1 MRFSLRRLVFGT
13 PIRSEHA
20 AHSRLPILLAL
31 PIFASDALS
40 SVAYATET
48 VLRQFSTMHISQ
60 AEYPKAIGISIAIMG
75 LIAMVVF
82 SYKQVIYAYDQ
93 GGGSY
98 VVAKENLGLM
108 MGLIAASALLVD
120 YILTVAVSVADCV
133 AQSGSALHTV
143 GGFWAN
149 LFENKVLV
157 TLILV
162 ALITLA
168 NLRGV
173 RESGTLF
180 AVPSYGFIVIL
191 LTLVGWGV
199 AKSLMGSHAVEPVQM
214 PSDPSAT
221 TSLNWLLL
229 LRGFASGCA
238 ALTGI
243 EAVSNG
249 VQAFR
254 KPEARNAFLT
264 LLVLGCLLATMFIGI
279 TYLAIH
285 FRIGAT
291 EEETVISQIAR
302 AVFGKEMPGGIMYYL
317 VQIFTSLI
325 LFLAANT
332 AFAGFPRLASIL
344 AEDGFLP
351 RQLANLGERL
361 AFNNGILVLGA
372 AASLFLILFKG
383 ESHALMPLYTIGVF
397 IAFTTA
403 QAGMVRRSWNT
414 VPRPYFG
421 MTINAVGA
429 LVTFLVLCV
438 VTASKFVVKEQET
451 LFGIPGLHRGAWM
464 AILLMGLV
472 VALFK
477 SINTHYVTTD
487 KQLAVIPPDY
497 DKPVKHTVIVLV
509 PGRLHKGV
517 MQALNYARSISP
529 DALGVHIS
537 FDDAKEKKLREA
549 WNQYGGDTP
558 LLVLNLP
565 YRSLMT
571 PLMKYIDAAER
582 VRDDDVVTV
591 VVPEF
596 VPRKWWHNFLHN
608 ASGWLIRLRLHYR
621 RDVVFVSVRYYLE
634 KE

>member
-1 MRFSLRRLVFGT
+1 MPFSFRRLVFGK

-20 AHSRLPILLAL
+20 AHARLPIVLAL

-48 VLRQFSTMHISQ
+48 ILRQFGTMHIRQ
-60 AEYPKAIGISIAIMG
+60 EQYPAAIGISMAIIG

-98 VVAKENLGLM
+98 IVAKENLGLL

-120 YILTVAVSVADCV
+120 YVLTVAVSIADCV
-133 AQSGSALHTV
+133 AQSGSALHSV
-143 GGFWAN
+143 GGFWAD
-149 LFENKVLV
+149 LFENKMLVAIVLV
-157 TLILV
+157 CI
-162 ALITLA
+162 ITLA

-173 RESGTLF
+173 RESGALF
-180 AVPSYGFIVIL
+180 AGPSYGFIVVIL
-191 LTLVGWGV
+191 TMIGYGV
-199 AKSLMGSHAVEPVQM
+199 FRISMGASPVDTVAM
-214 PSDPSAT
+214 LPDDSAT
-221 TSLNWLLL
+221 TSLDWLLL

-249 VQAFR
+249 VQAFK
-254 KPEARNAFLT
+254 KPEARNAFVT
-264 LLVLGCLLATMFIGI
+264 LAILGCLLAVMFIGI
-279 TYLAIH
+279 TYLAVR
-285 FRIGAT
+285 FKIGPS
-291 EEETVISQIAR
+291 EQETVVSQIAR
-302 AVFGKEMPGGIMYYL
+302 AVFGKEMPGGIMYYA
-317 VQIFTSLI
+317 VQLFTSLI

-361 AFNNGILVLGA
+361 AYNNGILVLGIL
-372 AASLFLILFKG
+372 ASLFLIVFKG
-383 ESHALMPLYTIGVF
+383 EAHALLPLYTIGVF

-403 QAGMVRRSWNT
+403 QAGMVRRSWNMT
-414 VPRPYFG
+414 PRPYFG
-421 MTINAVGA
+421 LVINALGA
-429 LVTFLVLCV
+429 LVTFVVLCV
-438 VTASKFVVKEQET
+438 VTASKFIVREQHT
-451 LFGIPGLHRGAWM
+451 LFGIPGLYEGAWM
-464 AILLMGLV
+464 AIVLMALV
-472 VALFK
+472 VFMFRA
-477 SINTHYVTTD
+477 INRHYVVTD
-487 KQLAVIPPDY
+487 KQLAVIPDNY
-497 DKPVKHTVIVLV
+497 NDPVKHTVIVLV

-537 FDDAKEKKLREA
+537 FDEEREKKLRDA
-549 WNQYGGDTP
+549 WNTYGGDTA
-558 LLVLNLP
+558 LLVLNSP
-565 YRSLMT
+565 YRSLIG

-582 VRDDDVVTV
+582 VREDDIVTV

-596 VPRKWWHNFLHN
+596 VPTKWWHNVLHN
-608 ASGWLIRLRLHYR
+608 ASGWLIRLRLYYR
-621 RDVVFVSVRYYLE
+621 KDIVFVSVRYYLDE
-634 KE
+634 